1 MCTRSLTR
9 SDDGSATVAT
19 VGMISG
25 IVVVLSLLLTGGAVL
40 LEYVTAQNSISAAA
54 LNAAEAAVGER
65 EGYPC
70 TMAVQ
75 GAKTASAAS
84 VSCQVRGHHVRLVW
98 QISVLGFSTEL
109 RAQAG
114 AD

>member
-1 MCTRSLTR
+1 MRANPLTMR
-9 SDDGSATVAT
+9 EEGSATVAT

-25 IVVVLSLLLTGGAVL
+25 IVVVLSLLLTGGAAL
-40 LEYVTAQNSISAAA
+40 LQYVTAQSSISEAA
-54 LNAAEAAVGER
+54 LSAAEAAVGQR

-70 TMAVQ
+70 SLAAN
-75 GAKTASAAS
+75 GARLASAAS

-98 QISVLGFSTEL
+98 QISVLGFGTEL

-114 AD
+114 VD

>member
-1 MCTRSLTR
+1 MRAHSLTLR
-9 SDDGSATVAT
+9 EEGSATVAT

-25 IVVVLSLLLTGGAVL
+25 IVVVLSLLLTGGAAL
-40 LEYVTAQNSISAAA
+40 LQYVTAQSSISEAA
-54 LNAAEAAVGER
+54 LSAAEAAVGQR

-70 TMAVQ
+70 SLAAN
-75 GAKTASAAS
+75 GATTASAAS

-98 QISVLGFSTEL
+98 QISVLGFGTEL